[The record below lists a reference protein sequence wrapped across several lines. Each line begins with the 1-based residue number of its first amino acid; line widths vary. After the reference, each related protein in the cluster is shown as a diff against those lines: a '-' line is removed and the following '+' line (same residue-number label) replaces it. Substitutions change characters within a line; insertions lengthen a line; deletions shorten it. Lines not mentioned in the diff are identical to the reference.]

1 MTGRTRGGSGFGN
14 PDIWLAPARQYF
26 LYPVR
31 LLVPSVRLHRLRDG
45 LEDFEYLRAA
55 METGVDDR
63 VLGPNTMAAC
73 RWERYVENLEPGK
86 LEGVK
91 SELLELRTA
100 LGRGITQAAGTK

>member
-1 MTGRTRGGSGFGN
+1 
-14 PDIWLAPARQYF
+14 
-26 LYPVR
+26 
-31 LLVPSVRLHRLRDG
+31 
-45 LEDFEYLRAA
+45 